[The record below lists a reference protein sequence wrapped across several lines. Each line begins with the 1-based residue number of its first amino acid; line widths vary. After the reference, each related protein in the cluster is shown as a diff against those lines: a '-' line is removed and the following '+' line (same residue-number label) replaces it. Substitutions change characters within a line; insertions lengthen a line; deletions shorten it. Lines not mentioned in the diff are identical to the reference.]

1 MLGGDWPVI
10 LLANDYQTVWKA
22 QKDAISH
29 FSPEQQEDIKHR
41 TATKFYSL

>member
-1 MLGGDWPVI
+1 VI

-22 QKDAISH
+22 QQDVIAHLSQD
-29 FSPEQQEDIKHR
+29 QQDDIKYR